1 LLWVYPDP
9 TLVTKFPVWA
19 TLSGLTGIGTPQS
32 GHRVIS
38 SAAGS
43 PAGITFEPF
52 ESNSTWAPLVPGEA
66 EVVCNMGDTLPV
78 ITRNK
83 LGNGSF
89 SALGFRVMDSQD
101 PVMLQFFRNLL
112 LGFREKAGVSGTDL
126 MAEKRRQWMDWRA
139 SHILDLVRQVNQM
152 VKEKDPELKVTA
164 AAGVGPQQF
173 YGVYRDGAQWLT
185 EGLCDFIFPMNYTE
199 NAEMLKEI
207 LDEQKQFIPE
217 GMSAR
222 IYPGLRIYAKT
233 GNGTVPAQ
241 AGNVLE
247 QLELVKEE
255 GYEGF
260 CLFAY
265 SFFTDEIA
273 EVLHNFLQEKE
284 K

>member
-1 LLWVYPDP
+1 
-9 TLVTKFPVWA
+9 
-19 TLSGLTGIGTPQS
+19 
-32 GHRVIS
+32 
-38 SAAGS
+38 
-43 PAGITFEPF
+43 
-52 ESNSTWAPLVPGEA
+52 
-66 EVVCNMGDTLPV
+66 MGDTLPV

-207 LDEQKQFIPE
+207 LDEQKQFTPE
-217 GMSAR
+217 GMSNR

-247 QLELVKEE
+247 QLELVREE

-273 EVLHNFLQEKE
+273 EMLHGFLQEKE